1 MANGPADWN
10 PKQDAVDVLHS
21 TVTDVFGERPPVPVH
36 EIVTAGIWWTVFTL
50 VPLRTRDR
58 PPAPDAVA
66 ERSLLTAGF
75 RRLAA
80 TLRELRGYPHTMS
93 SSPPS

>member
-1 MANGPADWN
+1 M
-10 PKQDAVDVLHS
+10 
-21 TVTDVFGERPPVPVH
+21 H